1 MDRPESPSKS
11 QKKRDAL
18 ALQALGERL
27 VELPPHQLAQL
38 VLPQP
43 LRDAVETAR
52 AISARGGRKRQ
63 LQYIGK
69 LMRETDPEPIRAALA
84 RIDGTDQAASALL
97 HRAERWRTR
106 LLDEGEA
113 ALEAFAR
120 ECPQIDLGAVRTLV
134 HAAVAE
140 RAAGRPPRDQ
150 RVLFRTLRDSL
161 ANVDR

>member
-120 ECPQIDLGAVRTLV
+120 EL
-134 HAAVAE
+134 H
-140 RAAGRPPRDQ
+140 RPG
-150 RVLFRTLRDSL
+150 T
-161 ANVDR
+161 

>member
-1 MDRPESPSKS
+1 MDHPETPSKS

-27 VELPPHQLAQL
+27 VGLPSHQLAQID
-38 VLPQP
+38 LPAP
-43 LRDAVETAR
+43 LRDAVEAAR

-84 RIDGTDQAASALL
+84 HIDGHGQADSALL

-106 LLDEGEA
+106 MMDDGA
-113 ALEAFAR
+113 PALVAFAV
-120 ECPQIDLGAVRTLV
+120 ECPAADVEILRSQVQS
-134 HAAVAE
+134 AVAE
-140 RAAGRPPRDQ
+140 RAAGRPPREQ
-150 RVLFRTLRDSL
+150 RVLFRTLRELL